1 MERMARGDKFMT
13 TSCCPAYVEAVR
25 RHAPNLLPFVSE
37 TRTPM
42 HYTAE
47 LSRQAHP
54 DTINVFLGPCVA
66 KRTEGLNDPLVD
78 FVLTFEEVGALLDAK
93 GIVVEE
99 CAEAELGNASGAGRG
114 YAISG
119 GVAAAVKKV
128 VSERE
133 NVRPIFING
142 LSLQAL
148 RKMQSYI
155 DGSCPGSLIEVM
167 TCVGGCV
174 GGAGV
179 LAEADK
185 AARLV
190 DRFAQSA
197 PDSAPRG

>member
-1 MERMARGDKFMT
+1 M
-13 TSCCPAYVEAVR
+13 
-25 RHAPNLLPFVSE
+25 
-37 TRTPM
+37 
-42 HYTAE
+42 
-47 LSRQAHP
+47 
-54 DTINVFLGPCVA
+54 
-66 KRTEGLNDPLVD
+66 
-78 FVLTFEEVGALLDAK
+78 LTFEEVGALLDAK
-93 GIVVEE
+93 GIVVED
-99 CAEAELGNASGAGRG
+99 CAEAGLGNASGAGRG

-133 NVRPIFING
+133 DVRPIFING

-155 DGSCPGSLIEVM
+155 DGSCPGNLIEVM

-190 DRFAQSA
+190 DRFAQSS